1 MDDWYRNSVG
11 NDMRSRNGWNMRE
24 NIRVI
29 FEQNTELIRRTE
41 IALQYYREQQYDKAL
56 GLTAQAIDQLR
67 DISEAIFSD
76 REYFAA
82 VSDASVA
89 EMLTGLL
96 QTKKKKDYVLL
107 ADLFEMQLL
116 TFLYS
121 IQELI
126 LNKEDYMEYDE
137 EAYAK
142 RTALMKEKLAES
154 IRGYEKN
161 ADTAERDILNLNALL
176 DAPIDPERLLDNGYR
191 VEFTSSGRM
200 TVAIR
205 DREGRDLYLHSNGN
219 VSKEAFLLAKHW
231 TEKPADTYIIYGLGM
246 GYHIEELLY
255 LSPDSKIEIY
265 ETDMN
270 ILKLSCAF
278 SKIEALVQDMEVQL
292 IYDPDGSLIRKRL
305 KDRKKNEAVCVHY
318 PSLRNV
324 KEEGLREVLSGYIPW
339 VKLIENI

>member
-1 MDDWYRNSVG
+1 
-11 NDMRSRNGWNMRE
+11 MRE
-24 NIRVI
+24 NIRAI

-76 REYFAA
+76 RAYFSA

-89 EMLTGLL
+89 EMLEGLL

-126 LNKEDYMEYDE
+126 LNKEDYMEYDDA
-137 EAYAK
+137 AYAA
-142 RTALMKEKLAES
+142 RTARLKEKLSES
-154 IRGYEKN
+154 IRQYEPD
-161 ADTAERDILNLNALL
+161 ADAAERGVLNTNALL
-176 DAPIDPERLLDNGYR
+176 EMPIDPEQLLRDGYR

-231 TEKPADTYIIYGLGM
+231 TEKRADTYIIYGLGM

-265 ETDMN
+265 ESDMN

-278 SKIEALVQDMEVQL
+278 SKIETLLQDAEVQL
-292 IYDPDGSLIRKRL
+292 IYDPDGSRIRKRL
-305 KDRKKNEAVCVHY
+305 KGRKRSEAVCVHY

-324 KEEGLREVLSGYIPW
+324 KDEALREVLSGYISW

>member
-1 MDDWYRNSVG
+1 
-11 NDMRSRNGWNMRE
+11 MRD
-24 NIRVI
+24 NIRAI

-56 GLTAQAIDQLR
+56 GLTAQAIGQLR

-89 EMLTGLL
+89 EMLNGLL

-126 LNKEDYMEYDE
+126 LNKEDYMEYDDA
-137 EAYAK
+137 AYAK
-142 RTALMKEKLAES
+142 RTGLMKDKLAES
-154 IRGYEKN
+154 IRSGETN
-161 ADTAERDILNLNALL
+161 PDIAERCILNVNSLL
-176 DAPIDPERLLDNGYR
+176 EAPIDPEKLLNDGYR

-200 TVAIR
+200 TAVIR
-205 DREGRDLYLHSNGN
+205 DRDGRDLYLHSNGN

-246 GYHIEELLY
+246 GYHIEEMLH
-255 LSPDSKIEIY
+255 LSPDSEIEIY
-265 ETDMN
+265 EADMN

-278 SKIEALVQDMEVQL
+278 SKIENLLQDVGVRLV
-292 IYDPDGSLIRKRL
+292 YDPDGTLIRKRL
-305 KDRKKNEAVCVHY
+305 KERTRNEAVCVHY

-324 KEEGLREVLSGYIPW
+324 KSEDLREVLSGYIPW

>member
-1 MDDWYRNSVG
+1 
-11 NDMRSRNGWNMRE
+11 MRE
-24 NIRVI
+24 NIREI

-56 GLTAQAIDQLR
+56 GLTAQAIEQLR
-67 DISEAIFSD
+67 GISEAIFSD

-89 EMLTGLL
+89 EMLSGLL

-116 TFLYS
+116 TFLYG

-126 LNKEDYMEYDE
+126 LNKEDYMEYDDA
-137 EAYAK
+137 AYAR
-142 RTALMKEKLAES
+142 RTGLMKEKLAES
-154 IRGYEKN
+154 IRSYVQN
-161 ADTAERDILNLNALL
+161 PDDAERCSLNVNALL
-176 DAPIDPERLLDNGYR
+176 EAPIDPEKLLNEGYR

-278 SKIEALVQDMEVQL
+278 SKIEALLQDVEVQL
-292 IYDPDGSLIRKRL
+292 IYDPDGELIQKRL
-305 KDRKKNEAVCVHY
+305 KEKQRKEAVCIHY

-324 KEEGLREVLSGYIPW
+324 KDEKLRKALSRYIPW

>member
-1 MDDWYRNSVG
+1 
-11 NDMRSRNGWNMRE
+11 MRD
-24 NIRVI
+24 NIRAI
-29 FEQNTELIRRTE
+29 FEQNIELIRRTE

-56 GLTAQAIDQLR
+56 GLTAQAIEQLR
-67 DISEAIFSD
+67 SISEAIFSD

-89 EMLTGLL
+89 EMLEGLL

-116 TFLYS
+116 TFLYG

-126 LNKEDYMEYDE
+126 LNKEDYMEYDDA
-137 EAYAK
+137 AYTR

-154 IRGYEKN
+154 IRAREQD
-161 ADTAERDILNLNALL
+161 ADAAARCSLNVNALL
-176 DAPIDPERLLDNGYR
+176 DAPLDPEQLLKDGYR

-219 VSKEAFLLAKHW
+219 VSKEAFLLAKRW

-270 ILKLSCAF
+270 VLKLACAF
-278 SKIEALVQDMEVQL
+278 SKVEALLQDVEVRL
-292 IYDPDGSLIRKRL
+292 IYDPDGELIQKRL
-305 KDRKKNEAVCVHY
+305 KEKQRKEAVCVHY

-324 KEEGLREVLSGYIPW
+324 KNEKLRKVLSRYIPW

>member
-1 MDDWYRNSVG
+1 
-11 NDMRSRNGWNMRE
+11 MRE
-24 NIRVI
+24 NIRTI

-67 DISEAIFSD
+67 AISEAIFSD

-89 EMLTGLL
+89 EMLNGLL

-116 TFLYS
+116 TFLYG

-126 LNKEDYMEYDE
+126 LNKEDYMGYDDN
-137 EAYAK
+137 AYAK
-142 RTALMKEKLAES
+142 RTGLMKEKLAES
-154 IRGYEKN
+154 IRSGEP
-161 ADTAERDILNLNALL
+161 DTDQAKRRMMNVDALL
-176 DAPIDPERLLDNGYR
+176 TAPIDPEKLLDEGYR

-200 TVAIR
+200 TVAVR

-246 GYHIEELLY
+246 GYHIEELLH

-278 SKIEALVQDMEVQL
+278 SKIETLLQDVEVQL
-292 IYDPDGSLIRKRL
+292 IYDPDGTLIRKRL
-305 KDRKKNEAVCVHY
+305 KERRRNEAVYVHY

-324 KEEGLREVLSGYIPW
+324 KDETLRDALSGYISW

>member
-1 MDDWYRNSVG
+1 
-11 NDMRSRNGWNMRE
+11 MRE
-24 NIRVI
+24 NIRAI

-89 EMLTGLL
+89 EMLNGLL

-116 TFLYS
+116 TFLYG

-126 LNKEDYMEYDE
+126 LNKEDYMEYDDA
-137 EAYAK
+137 AYAK
-142 RTALMKEKLAES
+142 RTGLMKEKLAES
-154 IRGYEKN
+154 IRGGEPDADAEERFLLN
-161 ADTAERDILNLNALL
+161 ANALL
-176 DAPIDPERLLDNGYR
+176 DAPLEPEQLLNDGYR

-231 TEKPADTYIIYGLGM
+231 TEKAAETYIIYGLGM
-246 GYHIEELLY
+246 GYHIEEMLH
-255 LSPDSKIEIY
+255 LSPDSEIEIY
-265 ETDMN
+265 ESDMN

-278 SKIEALVQDMEVQL
+278 SRIENLLQDVGVRL
-292 IYDPDGSLIRKRL
+292 IYDPDGTRIQKRL
-305 KDRKKNEAVCVHY
+305 KEKQRKEAVCVHY

-324 KEEGLREVLSGYIPW
+324 KDEKQRKALSRYIPW

>member
-1 MDDWYRNSVG
+1 
-11 NDMRSRNGWNMRE
+11 MRD
-24 NIRVI
+24 NIRAI

-89 EMLTGLL
+89 EMLNGLL

-126 LNKEDYMEYDE
+126 LNKEDYMEYDDA
-137 EAYAK
+137 AYAK
-142 RTALMKEKLAES
+142 RTALMKDKLAES
-154 IRGYEKN
+154 IRSCEAN
-161 ADTAERDILNLNALL
+161 PDTAKRVSLNVNALL
-176 DAPIDPERLLDNGYR
+176 DTALDPEQLLREGYR

-219 VSKEAFLLAKHW
+219 VSKEAFLLAKRW
-231 TEKPADTYIIYGLGM
+231 TQKPADTYIIYGLGM
-246 GYHIEELLY
+246 GYHIEEMLH
-255 LSPDSKIEIY
+255 LSPDSEIEIY
-265 ETDMN
+265 EADMN

-278 SKIEALVQDMEVQL
+278 SKIENLLQDVGVRL
-292 IYDPDGSLIRKRL
+292 IYDPDGTLIQKRL
-305 KDRKKNEAVCVHY
+305 KERTRNEAVCVHY

-324 KEEGLREVLSGYIPW
+324 KEEELREVLSGYIPW

>member
-1 MDDWYRNSVG
+1 
-11 NDMRSRNGWNMRE
+11 MRE
-24 NIRVI
+24 NIRTI

-67 DISEAIFSD
+67 AISEAIFSD

-89 EMLTGLL
+89 EMLNGLL

-116 TFLYS
+116 TFLYG

-126 LNKEDYMEYDE
+126 LNKEDYMEYDDN
-137 EAYAK
+137 AYAK
-142 RTALMKEKLAES
+142 RTGLMKEKLAES
-154 IRGYEKN
+154 IRSGEP
-161 ADTAERDILNLNALL
+161 DTDQAKRRMMNVDALL
-176 DAPIDPERLLDNGYR
+176 TAPIDPEKLLDEGYR

-200 TVAIR
+200 TVAVR

-246 GYHIEELLY
+246 GYHIEELLH

-278 SKIEALVQDMEVQL
+278 SKIETLLQDVEVQL
-292 IYDPDGSLIRKRL
+292 IYDPDGTLIRKRL
-305 KDRKKNEAVCVHY
+305 KERRRNEAVYVHY

-324 KEEGLREVLSGYIPW
+324 KDETLRDALSGYISW

>member
-1 MDDWYRNSVG
+1 
-11 NDMRSRNGWNMRE
+11 MRD
-24 NIRVI
+24 NIRAI

-89 EMLTGLL
+89 EMLNGLL

-126 LNKEDYMEYDE
+126 LNKEDYMEYDDA
-137 EAYAK
+137 AYAK
-142 RTALMKEKLAES
+142 RIALMKDKLAES
-154 IRGYEKN
+154 IRSCEAN
-161 ADTAERDILNLNALL
+161 PDTAKRVSLNVNALL
-176 DAPIDPERLLDNGYR
+176 DTALDPEQLLREGYR

-219 VSKEAFLLAKHW
+219 VSKEAFLLAKRW
-231 TEKPADTYIIYGLGM
+231 TQKPADTYIIYGLGM
-246 GYHIEELLY
+246 GYHIEEMLH
-255 LSPDSKIEIY
+255 LSPDSEIEIY
-265 ETDMN
+265 EADMN

-278 SKIEALVQDMEVQL
+278 SKIENLLQDVGVRL
-292 IYDPDGSLIRKRL
+292 IYDPDGTLIQKRL
-305 KDRKKNEAVCVHY
+305 KERTRNEAVCVHY

-324 KEEGLREVLSGYIPW
+324 KEEELREVLSGYIPW

>member
-1 MDDWYRNSVG
+1 
-11 NDMRSRNGWNMRE
+11 MRD
-24 NIRVI
+24 NIRAI

-89 EMLTGLL
+89 EMLAGLL

-116 TFLYS
+116 TFLYG

-126 LNKEDYMEYDE
+126 LNKEDYMEYDDA
-137 EAYAK
+137 AYSK
-142 RTALMKEKLAES
+142 RTSRMKEKLAES
-154 IRGYEKN
+154 IRSCES
-161 ADTAERDILNLNALL
+161 DPDDAERCSLNVNALF
-176 DAPIDPERLLDNGYR
+176 DAPLDPERLLKDGYR

-200 TVAIR
+200 TVAVR
-205 DREGRDLYLHSNGN
+205 DLEGRDLYLHSNGN
-219 VSKEAFLLAKHW
+219 VSKEAFLLAKRW

-270 ILKLSCAF
+270 ILKLFCAF
-278 SKIEALVQDMEVQL
+278 SKVEALLQDMEVQL
-292 IYDPDGSLIRKRL
+292 IYDPDGELIQKRL
-305 KDRKKNEAVCVHY
+305 KEKQRKEAVCVHY

-324 KEEGLREVLSGYIPW
+324 KDEKLRKVLSRYIPW

>member
-1 MDDWYRNSVG
+1 
-11 NDMRSRNGWNMRE
+11 MRD
-24 NIRVI
+24 NIRAI

-89 EMLTGLL
+89 EMLNGLL

-126 LNKEDYMEYDE
+126 LNKEDYMEYDDA
-137 EAYAK
+137 AYAK
-142 RTALMKEKLAES
+142 RTALMKDKLAES
-154 IRGYEKN
+154 IRSCEAN
-161 ADTAERDILNLNALL
+161 PDTAKRASLNVNALL
-176 DAPIDPERLLDNGYR
+176 DTALDPEQLLRDGYR

-219 VSKEAFLLAKHW
+219 VSKEAFLLAKRW
-231 TEKPADTYIIYGLGM
+231 TQKPADTYIIYGLGM
-246 GYHIEELLY
+246 GYHIEEMLH
-255 LSPDSKIEIY
+255 LSPDSEIEIY
-265 ETDMN
+265 EADMN

-278 SKIEALVQDMEVQL
+278 SKIENLLQDVGVRL
-292 IYDPDGSLIRKRL
+292 IYDPDGTLIQKRL
-305 KDRKKNEAVCVHY
+305 KERTRNEAVCVHY

-324 KEEGLREVLSGYIPW
+324 KDEELREVLSGYIPW

>member
-1 MDDWYRNSVG
+1 
-11 NDMRSRNGWNMRE
+11 MRE
-24 NIRVI
+24 NIRAI

-76 REYFAA
+76 RAYFAA

-89 EMLTGLL
+89 EMLNGLL

-126 LNKEDYMEYDE
+126 LNKEDYMEYDDA
-137 EAYAK
+137 AYAK
-142 RTALMKEKLAES
+142 RTGLMKEKLAES
-154 IRGYEKN
+154 IRSSEPD
-161 ADTAERDILNLNALL
+161 ADMAERCSLNVNALL
-176 DAPIDPERLLDNGYR
+176 DEPLDPEQLLNAGYR

-200 TVAIR
+200 TVVIR

-231 TEKPADTYIIYGLGM
+231 TQKPADTYIIYGLGM
-246 GYHIEELLY
+246 GYHIEEMLH
-255 LSPDSKIEIY
+255 LSPESEIEIY
-265 ETDMN
+265 EADMN

-278 SKIEALVQDMEVQL
+278 SKIENLLQDVGVRL
-292 IYDPDGSLIRKRL
+292 IYDPDGTLIQKRL
-305 KDRKKNEAVCVHY
+305 KERTRNEAVCVHY

-324 KEEGLREVLSGYIPW
+324 KNEALRETLSAYIPW

>member
-24 NIRVI
+24 NIRAI

-126 LNKEDYMEYDE
+126 LNKEDYMEYDDA
-137 EAYAK
+137 AYAK
-142 RTALMKEKLAES
+142 RTALMKEKLEAGLRS
-154 IRGYEKN
+154 HLPQTD
-161 ADTAERDILNLNALL
+161 DTKRCLANVTALL
-176 DAPIDPERLLDNGYR
+176 EAPLNPEQLLEEGYR

-270 ILKLSCAF
+270 MLKLSCAF
-278 SKIEALVQDMEVQL
+278 SRIEALLQDMEVQL
-292 IYDPDGSLIRKRL
+292 IYDPDGSLIQKRL
-305 KDRKKNEAVCVHY
+305 KERTKKEAVCVHY

-324 KEEGLREVLSGYIPW
+324 KEETLRETLASYIPW

>member
-1 MDDWYRNSVG
+1 
-11 NDMRSRNGWNMRE
+11 MRE
-24 NIRVI
+24 NIRAI

-89 EMLTGLL
+89 EMLNGLL

-116 TFLYS
+116 TFLYG

-126 LNKEDYMEYDE
+126 LKKEDYMEYDDA
-137 EAYAK
+137 AYSK
-142 RTALMKEKLAES
+142 RTGLMKEKLAES
-154 IRGYEKN
+154 IRSSEPD
-161 ADTAERDILNLNALL
+161 ADTAERCRLNVNALL
-176 DAPIDPERLLDNGYR
+176 EAPLDPEQLLRDGYR

-231 TEKPADTYIIYGLGM
+231 TQKPADTYIIYGLGM
-246 GYHIEELLY
+246 GYHIEEMLH
-255 LSPDSKIEIY
+255 LSPDSEIEIY
-265 ETDMN
+265 EADMN

-278 SKIEALVQDMEVQL
+278 SKIENLLQDVGVQV
-292 IYDPDGSLIRKRL
+292 IYDPDGTRIQKRL
-305 KDRKKNEAVCVHY
+305 KERTRNEAVCVHY

-324 KEEGLREVLSGYIPW
+324 KNDALREGLSAYIPW

>member
-1 MDDWYRNSVG
+1 
-11 NDMRSRNGWNMRE
+11 MRE
-24 NIRVI
+24 NIRAI

-56 GLTAQAIDQLR
+56 GLTAQAIEQLR
-67 DISEAIFSD
+67 GISEAIFSD

-89 EMLTGLL
+89 EMLSGLL

-116 TFLYS
+116 TFLYG

-126 LNKEDYMEYDE
+126 LNKEDYMEYDDA
-137 EAYAK
+137 AYAR
-142 RTALMKEKLAES
+142 RTGLMKGKLAES
-154 IRGYEKN
+154 IRSYVQN
-161 ADTAERDILNLNALL
+161 PDDAERCSLNVNALL
-176 DAPIDPERLLDNGYR
+176 EAPIDPEKLLNEGYR

-278 SKIEALVQDMEVQL
+278 SKIEALLQDVEVQL
-292 IYDPDGSLIRKRL
+292 IYDPDGELIQKRL
-305 KDRKKNEAVCVHY
+305 KEKQRKEAVCVHY

-324 KEEGLREVLSGYIPW
+324 KDEKLRKALSRYIPW

>member
-1 MDDWYRNSVG
+1 
-11 NDMRSRNGWNMRE
+11 MRD
-24 NIRVI
+24 NIRAI

-89 EMLTGLL
+89 EMLNGLL

-126 LNKEDYMEYDE
+126 LNKEDYMEYDDA
-137 EAYAK
+137 AYAK
-142 RTALMKEKLAES
+142 RTALMKDKLSES
-154 IRGYEKN
+154 IRSCEPDS
-161 ADTAERDILNLNALL
+161 DTAERCSLNVNALL
-176 DAPIDPERLLDNGYR
+176 DIPLDPEQLLREGYR

-219 VSKEAFLLAKHW
+219 VSKEAFLLAKRW
-231 TEKPADTYIIYGLGM
+231 TQKPAETYIIYGLGM
-246 GYHIEELLY
+246 GYHIEEMLH
-255 LSPDSKIEIY
+255 LSPDSEIEIY

-278 SKIEALVQDMEVQL
+278 SKIENLLQDVGVRL
-292 IYDPDGSLIRKRL
+292 IYDPDGTLIQKRL
-305 KDRKKNEAVCVHY
+305 KERTRNEAVCVHY

-324 KEEGLREVLSGYIPW
+324 KEEELREVLSGYIPW

>member
-1 MDDWYRNSVG
+1 
-11 NDMRSRNGWNMRE
+11 MRE
-24 NIRVI
+24 NIRAI

-56 GLTAQAIDQLR
+56 GLTAQAIDRLR
-67 DISEAIFSD
+67 SISEAIFSD

-89 EMLTGLL
+89 EMLEGLL
-96 QTKKKKDYVLL
+96 QAKKKKDYVLL

-116 TFLYS
+116 TFLYG

-126 LNKEDYMEYDE
+126 LNKEDYMEYDDA
-137 EAYAK
+137 AYAK
-142 RTALMKEKLAES
+142 RTGLMKEKLAES
-154 IRGYEKN
+154 IRGCEPD
-161 ADTAERDILNLNALL
+161 ADAAERFLLNANALL
-176 DAPIDPERLLDNGYR
+176 DAPLEPEQLLNDGYR

-231 TEKPADTYIIYGLGM
+231 TEKAAETYIIYGLGM
-246 GYHIEELLY
+246 GYHIEEMLH
-255 LSPDSKIEIY
+255 LSPDSEIEIY
-265 ETDMN
+265 ESDMN

-278 SKIEALVQDMEVQL
+278 SRIENLLQDVGVRL
-292 IYDPDGSLIRKRL
+292 IYDPDGTRIQKRL
-305 KDRKKNEAVCVHY
+305 KEKQRKEAVCVHY

-324 KEEGLREVLSGYIPW
+324 KDEKQRKALSRYIPW

>member
-1 MDDWYRNSVG
+1 
-11 NDMRSRNGWNMRE
+11 MRE
-24 NIRVI
+24 NIRAI

-89 EMLTGLL
+89 EMLNGLL

-126 LNKEDYMEYDE
+126 LNKEDYMEYDDV
-137 EAYAK
+137 AYAK

-154 IRGYEKN
+154 IRCCETDT
-161 ADTAERDILNLNALL
+161 DTAKRACLNVNALL
-176 DAPIDPERLLDNGYR
+176 DAPLDPEKLLDGGYR

-200 TVAIR
+200 TVAVR

-219 VSKEAFLLAKHW
+219 VSKEAFLLAKRW
-231 TEKPADTYIIYGLGM
+231 TEKTADSYIIYGLGM
-246 GYHIEELLY
+246 GYHIEEMLH
-255 LSPDSKIEIY
+255 LSPDSEIEIY
-265 ETDMN
+265 ESDMN

-278 SKIEALVQDMEVQL
+278 SKIENLLQDVGVQL
-292 IYDPDGSLIRKRL
+292 IYDPDGTLIQKRL
-305 KDRKKNEAVCVHY
+305 KERTRNEAVCVHY

>member
-1 MDDWYRNSVG
+1 
-11 NDMRSRNGWNMRE
+11 MRE
-24 NIRVI
+24 NIRAI

-76 REYFAA
+76 REYFAT

-89 EMLTGLL
+89 EMLSGLL

-126 LNKEDYMEYDE
+126 LNKEDYMEYDDA
-137 EAYAK
+137 AYAK
-142 RTALMKEKLAES
+142 RTGLMKEKLAES
-154 IRGYEKN
+154 IRSYEPN
-161 ADTAERDILNLNALL
+161 PDDAERCSLNVNALL
-176 DAPIDPERLLDNGYR
+176 DAPLDPEQLLREGYR

-219 VSKEAFLLAKHW
+219 VSKEAFLLAKRW

-278 SKIEALVQDMEVQL
+278 SKIEALLRDVEVQL
-292 IYDPDGSLIRKRL
+292 IYDPGGERIQKRL
-305 KDRKKNEAVCVHY
+305 KEKQRKEAVCVHY

-324 KEEGLREVLSGYIPW
+324 KDEKLRKALSRYIPW

>member
-1 MDDWYRNSVG
+1 
-11 NDMRSRNGWNMRE
+11 MRE
-24 NIRVI
+24 NIRAI

-67 DISEAIFSD
+67 GISEAIFSD

-89 EMLTGLL
+89 EMLEGLL

-116 TFLYS
+116 TFLYGV
-121 IQELI
+121 QELI
-126 LNKEDYMEYDE
+126 LNKEDYMEYDDA
-137 EAYAK
+137 AYAK
-142 RTALMKEKLAES
+142 RTALLKEKLAES
-154 IRGYEKN
+154 SRSYE
-161 ADTAERDILNLNALL
+161 ADPDVAERWGLNVNALL
-176 DAPIDPERLLDNGYR
+176 DAPIDPEQLLREGYR

-231 TEKPADTYIIYGLGM
+231 TEKTADTYIIYGLGM

-278 SKIEALVQDMEVQL
+278 SKIETLLQDVEVRL
-292 IYDPDGSLIRKRL
+292 IYDPDGERIQKRL
-305 KDRKKNEAVCVHY
+305 KEKQRKEAVCVHY

-324 KEEGLREVLSGYIPW
+324 KDEKLRKALSRYIPW

>member
-1 MDDWYRNSVG
+1 
-11 NDMRSRNGWNMRE
+11 MRD
-24 NIRVI
+24 NIRAI

-89 EMLTGLL
+89 EMLNGLL

-126 LNKEDYMEYDE
+126 LNKEDYMEYDDA
-137 EAYAK
+137 AYAK
-142 RTALMKEKLAES
+142 RTALMKDKLAES
-154 IRGYEKN
+154 IRSYESN
-161 ADTAERDILNLNALL
+161 PDTAKRASLNVNALFDTPL
-176 DAPIDPERLLDNGYR
+176 DPEQLLREGYR

-200 TVAIR
+200 TVAIQ

-219 VSKEAFLLAKHW
+219 VSKEAFLLAKRW
-231 TEKPADTYIIYGLGM
+231 TQKPADTYIIYGLGM
-246 GYHIEELLY
+246 GYHIEEMLH
-255 LSPDSKIEIY
+255 LSPDSEIEIY
-265 ETDMN
+265 EADMN

-278 SKIEALVQDMEVQL
+278 SKIENLLQDVGVRL
-292 IYDPDGSLIRKRL
+292 IYDPDGTLIQKRL
-305 KDRKKNEAVCVHY
+305 KERTRNEAVCVHY

-324 KEEGLREVLSGYIPW
+324 KEEELREVLSGYIPW